1 MLRRDGCAIGRL
13 NTGKWAKYNILLQ
26 DKLLAPHL
34 PDTNLF
40 HKESLADFLNK
51 YKTVVIKPSGGSGGT
66 NLIKVSTG
74 ANGRFIIHVD
84 NTAFTANGLHA
95 LHSYIQRLKKK
106 EKVYLIQQY
115 IPLARVNNRPFDIRI
130 MVQRRP
136 NSPWRVTGGLAKV
149 AGPGY
154 VVTNVKHSGGRVLP
168 LQTAINQ
175 STLKQLGNEFSLIKL
190 SWLAIRTAKRLS
202 EVYPTERTIGI
213 DMGVDTNGQIW
224 IIEANFRPA
233 ASLFLKLKN
242 KQMYRNI
249 ITYRRRY
256 AP

>member
-1 MLRRDGCAIGRL
+1 MRDE
-13 NTGKWAKYNILLQ
+13 
-26 DKLLAPHL
+26 LLAPYL
-34 PDTNLF
+34 PDTDLF
-40 HKESLADFLNK
+40 HKESLADFLEK
-51 YKTVVIKPSGGSGGT
+51 YNTVIIKPSGGGGGT

-74 ANGRFIIHVD
+74 VSGRYIIHVD
-84 NTAFTANGLHA
+84 NIAFTANSLQA

-106 EKVYLIQQY
+106 QKVYLIQQY

-130 MVQRRP
+130 MVQRKP
-136 NSPWRVTGGLAKV
+136 NSPWKVTGGLAKV

-168 LQTAINQ
+168 LQAAINQ
-175 STLKQLGNEFSLIKL
+175 STLKQLGNRFPLIKL
-190 SWLAIRTAKRLS
+190 SWLAIRVAKRLS
-202 EVYPTERTIGI
+202 EVYPAERTIGI
-213 DMGVDTNGQIW
+213 DMGVDTNGHIW

-249 ITYRRRY
+249 ITYRRKY